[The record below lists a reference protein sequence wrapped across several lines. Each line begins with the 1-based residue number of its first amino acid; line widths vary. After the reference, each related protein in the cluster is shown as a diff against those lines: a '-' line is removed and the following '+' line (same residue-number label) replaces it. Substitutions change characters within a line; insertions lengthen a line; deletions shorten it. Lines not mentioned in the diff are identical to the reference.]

1 MRISS
6 RSAQCGDVLVCE
18 EHLLPLRHLNEVK
31 EGDCIDYNKEDAHDD
46 HGHTYC
52 VSCNR
57 SHTAIDSDTT
67 SNNNMLIYFTPFVAS
82 PFESFRPPIP
92 PDAHAVYD
100 NLDDTPVTPP
110 IQGLCIYFL
119 SNESIT
125 TSLDTGTVTPSDE
138 GNKLLVYILAYNTND
153 LLTPTLRHFSSL
165 TSLPLSP
172 TTSPL
177 TLNDNNSSNVTSV
190 KEPLY
195 ICLSTLNS
203 QQHEQKQE
211 PQEGQ
216 YSPVYE
222 SPLDRLTH
230 RLKRVVVA
238 TALKNK

>member
-52 VSCNR
+52 VSYNS
-57 SHTAIDSDTT
+57 SHTASDSDTT

-119 SNESIT
+119 SNESIP

-153 LLTPTLRHFSSL
+153 LLTPSLRPFTSL

-172 TTSPL
+172 TTGTNPL
-177 TLNDNNSSNVTSV
+177 ADNNNSSSNVTSV

-203 QQHEQKQE
+203 QQHEQE
-211 PQEGQ
+211 PQEVQ

-222 SPLDRLTH
+222 SPLDRLTQK
-230 RLKRVVVA
+230 LKGMAVA
-238 TALKNK
+238 TVVKNK